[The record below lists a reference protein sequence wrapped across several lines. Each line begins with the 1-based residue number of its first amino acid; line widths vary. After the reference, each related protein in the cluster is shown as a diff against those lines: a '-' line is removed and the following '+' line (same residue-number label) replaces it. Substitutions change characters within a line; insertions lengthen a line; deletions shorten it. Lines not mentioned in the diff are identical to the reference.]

1 MKTRVI
7 SGAALATAAISLA
20 LVASPAAAKSKS
32 HHAPKATAEK
42 NSCSAKTSC
51 SAKSSCSAKAGA
63 EKAAMPASDKPA
75 EAK

>member
-20 LVASPAAAKSKS
+20 LVASPAAAKHKS

-42 NSCSAKTSC
+42 NSCSAKSAC
-51 SAKSSCSAKAGA
+51 SAKNGCSAKAG
-63 EKAAMPASDKPA
+63 EDKAAAPAGDKPA